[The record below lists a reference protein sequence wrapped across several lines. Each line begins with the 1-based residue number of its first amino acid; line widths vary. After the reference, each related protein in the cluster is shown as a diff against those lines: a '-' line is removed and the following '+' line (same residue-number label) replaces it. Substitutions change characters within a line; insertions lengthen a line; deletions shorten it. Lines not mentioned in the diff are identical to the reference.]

1 MELTNQKIVFLGDSI
16 TEGIGVADPK
26 NIYWRRLEQDGCKVY
41 GYGVSGT
48 RIAPQATLRVD
59 PRIDDDYFVT
69 RIPKMEA
76 DADVVVIFGGTNDYG
91 HGDAA
96 LGSMDDRTVDTFYGA
111 YHDLCIKIR
120 EKYPNAAVVVMTPL
134 HRDNEHMVYN
144 GFHVRTAA
152 CLETYVNIIK
162 EVAEYHKLSVLDLY
176 HDCDINPN
184 LASHKENY
192 VPDGLHPNDAGHEII
207 YNTLKNFL
215 KNL

>member
-1 MELTNQKIVFLGDSI
+1 MELKGKKILFLGDSI
-16 TEGIGVADPK
+16 TEGIGVSDPN
-26 NIYWRRLEQDGCKVY
+26 NIYWKRLEQDGCKVY
-41 GYGVSGT
+41 SYGVSGT

-59 PRIDDDYFVT
+59 PRIDDDYFAT
-69 RIPKMEA
+69 RIPNMEA
-76 DADVVVIFGGTNDYG
+76 DADVIVIFGGTNDYG

-111 YHDLCIKIR
+111 YHDLCIKLR
-120 EKYPNAAVVVMTPL
+120 EKYPTAKIVVMTPI

-162 EVAEYHKLSVLDLY
+162 EVAEYHKLSVLDTY
-176 HDCDINPN
+176 HECDINPN
-184 LASHKENY
+184 LPSHKENY

-207 YNTLKNFL
+207 YNCLKNFL
-215 KNL
+215 KQL